1 MDLTS
6 GIRELYDV
14 IYKIAKSVFYYSMI
28 NAHRHVFWMGWPNKE
43 GFEKTCWSRS
53 NRYLKAWIMKFNQL
67 RLHFFLA
74 FDKHIVINNFLD
86 KQYRKKRRKKPNWNA
101 HSKSKIDI
109 EIQMIGSWVQLVKK
123 FPLESNAY
131 FSLGK
136 FTSENFVRQIKTA
149 VKNEKKKIKE
159 IIRKKTITT
168 YLPSNWIM
176 NINSCLSAYIHTA

>member
-28 NAHRHVFWMGWPNKE
+28 NAHRHVFWMGWPNKK

-86 KQYRKKRRKKPNWNA
+86 KQYRKK
-101 HSKSKIDI
+101 
-109 EIQMIGSWVQLVKK
+109 
-123 FPLESNAY
+123 
-131 FSLGK
+131 
-136 FTSENFVRQIKTA
+136 
-149 VKNEKKKIKE
+149 KKK
-159 IIRKKTITT
+159 KTKLERPFEVQNRYWNPNDRIVS
-168 YLPSNWIM
+168 PISEEVPIG
-176 NINSCLSAYIHTA
+176 IECLFFIGKIHFREFRSTD